1 MIRLLVLCVVFSC
14 SIAQAAIYKVKI
26 EGVIDPITS
35 EFIRKAVRQAEENR
49 AEFLLMELSTP
60 GGLGISMQEIIQSIL
75 NSKVPIVCHVTPQG
89 THAASAGF
97 FILLSADIAVMA
109 PGTNTGSAHPVFPFG
124 MENKILLEKVRN
136 DALASLRSIV
146 KQRKRNYEMAEKAV
160 TESKSYTAQEAL
172 DGGLIDFVARDQR
185 ELLEKLKGRQLT
197 RFSGETQTIE
207 VQGQQIVEIERTF
220 REKILSAI
228 ANPNLAI
235 VLGLLGLLGI
245 YLEFTHPGLILPGVV
260 GTIAL
265 ILALVGFSLIPINM
279 VGALLILIALGL
291 FVAEVKVQGFG
302 LLGVAG
308 AVAMVLG
315 ILFLVDTPYPGV
327 RIGLGLALGVAVPFA
342 IIFVFLLRLV
352 IRAQMNR
359 VTTGEAGLVGLIG
372 EARTEITPEGGR
384 VFVNGEWWRAS
395 SGVPI
400 PEGARVRILE
410 ARNLDLIVEPYLE
423 SQANVVSEN
432 EGNRPNRAG

>member
-1 MIRLLVLCVVFSC
+1 MIRLLVVWVLFTC
-14 SIAQAAIYKVKI
+14 SVAEAAIYKVKI
-26 EGVIDPITS
+26 DGVIDPITS
-35 EFIRKAVRQAEENR
+35 EFIGKAIRQAEENR

-60 GGLGISMQEIIQSIL
+60 GGLGISMQEIIQGIL
-75 NSKVPIVCHVTPQG
+75 NSKVPIVCYVTPQG

-109 PGTNTGSAHPVFPFG
+109 PGTNAGSAHPVFPFG
-124 MENKILLEKVRN
+124 MENKIMLEKVTN

-172 DGGLIDFVARDQR
+172 DGGLIDLIARDQR
-185 ELLEKLKGRQLT
+185 ELLEKLQGRQLT

-207 VQGQQIVEIERTF
+207 IKGHQIVEIERSF
-220 REKILSAI
+220 REKVLSAI

-245 YLEFTHPGLILPGVV
+245 YLEFSHPGLILPGVV

-265 ILALVGFSLIPINM
+265 ILALLGFSLVPINI
-279 VGALLILIALGL
+279 VGALLILVALGL

-308 AVAMVLG
+308 VVAMVLG
-315 ILFLVDTPYPGV
+315 MLLLIDTPYPGV
-327 RIGLGLALGVAVPFA
+327 GIGFGLALGIAVPFA
-342 IIFVFLLRLV
+342 IILIFLLRLV
-352 IRAQMNR
+352 IKAQKNR
-359 VTTGEAGLVGLIG
+359 VTTGEAGLIGLIG

-384 VFVNGEWWRAS
+384 VFVHGEWWRAAS
-395 SGVPI
+395 KLPI
-400 PEGARVRILE
+400 PEGSRVRVLE
-410 ARNLDLIVEPYLE
+410 AHNLDLIVEPYLQ
-423 SQANVVSEN
+423 SQADAVSPKRGESAKN
-432 EGNRPNRAG
+432 E